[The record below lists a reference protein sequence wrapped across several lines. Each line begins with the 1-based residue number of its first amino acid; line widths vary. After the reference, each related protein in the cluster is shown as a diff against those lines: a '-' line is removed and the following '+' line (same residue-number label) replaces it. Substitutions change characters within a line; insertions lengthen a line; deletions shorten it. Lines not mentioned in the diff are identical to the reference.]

1 MDELIYDTFDMDAA
15 RREEEC
21 PDGIKIVYKGEEF
34 ILPAELPIDIFDAL
48 LSDDLDLTGI
58 FTELLNSEDEDVM
71 KAVLK
76 LLIDRPT
83 LPKAMLDAIHACF
96 RSLFGD
102 EDYPR
107 FRGLRPSIKD
117 VVRLARG
124 LFERYGTSLGEAF
137 ASPDSSGDGGATS
150 SQPSSST
157 EDSTLGT
164 SGADAP
170 ATVDA
175 PAPASSE

>member
-1 MDELIYDTFDMDAA
+1 MTDLIYAEFDMDAA

-21 PDGIKIVYKGEEF
+21 PDGIRLTYRGAEF

-48 LSDDLDLTGI
+48 LSDELDLTGI
-58 FTELLNSEDEDVM
+58 FTELLNSEEEDVM
-71 KAVLK
+71 PAVLK
-76 LLIDRPT
+76 MLIDRPT

-96 RSLFGD
+96 RSLFGE

-137 ASPDSSGDGGATS
+137 ASRDSSESAGATS
-150 SQPSSST
+150 SQDSSST
-157 EDSTLGT
+157 TESTHAGS
-164 SGADAP
+164 SGAEAP
-170 ATVDA
+170 ADQ

>member
-1 MDELIYDTFDMDAA
+1 MSDLIYADFDMDAA

-21 PDGIKIVYKGEEF
+21 PDGIRLVYKGEEF

-76 LLIDRPT
+76 LLIDRPS
-83 LPKAMLDAIHACF
+83 LPKVLLDAIHACF

-107 FRGLRPSIKD
+107 FRRLRPSIKD

-137 ASPDSSGDGGATS
+137 ASPDSPEAGGATS
-150 SQPSSST
+150 SQTSSST
-157 EDSTLGT
+157 TEST
-164 SGADAP
+164 
-170 ATVDA
+170 
-175 PAPASSE
+175 PAPSGDVDEPAVDEPAPGSSE

>member
-1 MDELIYDTFDMDAA
+1 MTDMIYADFDMDAA

-21 PDGIKIVYKGEEF
+21 PDGIRLVFKGEEF

-48 LSDDLDLTGI
+48 LSDELDLTGI
-58 FTELLNSEDEDVM
+58 FTELLNSEDEDVV

-76 LLIDRPT
+76 MLIDRPT
-83 LPKAMLDAIHACF
+83 LPKVMLDAIHACF

-102 EDYPR
+102 EHYPR
-107 FRGLRPSIKD
+107 FRSLRPSIKD

-137 ASPDSSGDGGATS
+137 ASRDSSEGAGATS
-150 SQPSSST
+150 SQDSSST
-157 EDSTLGT
+157 TESTPDG
-164 SGADAP
+164 SSDAAAP
-170 ATVDA
+170 QVE